1 MYHIGNAIVQYTNR
15 QWQTTA
21 NNHTATFPRG
31 EEGKQ
36 AAFANAVATQNYDLF
51 QAVTHLTSKHPQ
63 LTGRA
68 WNAAILATNGHV
80 LPDDGLINHAVA
92 IVTSQKNK
100 KREYIIQWREVPV
113 CSCDDYQYEKSPR
126 IGKHQVKTCKH
137 ILAVM
142 LLKNIGRFQI
152 KITWNK

>member
-1 MYHIGNAIVQYTNR
+1 MYHIGNATVQYTNR

-21 NNHTATFPRG
+21 DNHTATFPRG

-36 AAFANAVATQNYDLF
+36 AAVAN
-51 QAVTHLTSKHPQ
+51 
-63 LTGRA
+63 
-68 WNAAILATNGHV
+68 
-80 LPDDGLINHAVA
+80 AVA

-100 KREYIIQWREVPV
+100 KREYIIQWRDVPV
-113 CSCDDYQYEKSPR
+113 CSCDDYQFEKAPR